1 MLSKTYTFKDVEEV
15 EAQLAHIKQ
24 FNASLVIVYAA
35 PSLLN
40 NSRLFTAI
48 KAICKHCVG
57 CSTAGE
63 IRGQQV
69 SDDSICVVAIRFET
83 DAYVDV
89 FSEQLTSMNASF
101 KTGEALSQ
109 QLAKNHLK
117 GVYVLA
123 PGLDINGTALINGL
137 TTHLPE
143 HVGISGGLAA
153 DAGVFENTF
162 VLGPDGID
170 SRQVVAVG
178 FYGDNLQFGYG
189 ACGGWRSFGPAR
201 RITQAQENILYQLDG
216 QPALDI
222 YKLYL
227 GDYANQLPSTGLL
240 FPFEKLTD
248 EGEPTGLIRTILAV
262 DEDRKAVVLA
272 GEVEE
277 GHYLRLMHA
286 SSDDL
291 IDGATETAKL
301 AASQLPEYQQTR
313 PELTATDENALA
325 LITSCVGRKLVM
337 GDRVE
342 EEIEEASRIIPLNT
356 AIAGFYSYG
365 EISSNAE
372 SFNTEL
378 YNQTMTMLLIKERL

>member
-1 MLSKTYTFKDVEEV
+1 MLSKTFTFKDVEEV

-69 SDDSICVVAIRFET
+69 SDDSICVAAIRFET
-83 DAYVDV
+83 NAYVDV

-109 QLAKNHLK
+109 QLAKKHLK

-201 RITQAQENILYQLDG
+201 RITQENILYQLDG

-248 EGEPTGLIRTILAV
+248 EGKPTGLIRTILAV

-301 AASQLPEYQQTR
+301 ATSQLPAYQ
-313 PELTATDENALA
+313 LTKTAPATNENALA

-342 EEIEEASRIIPLNT
+342 EEIEEAGRIIPLNT